1 MSDDPDAPKPRFGRY
16 LAVLAFVSML
26 GFVFLNYRDPWPPIV
41 SPPLVPA
48 PEVPAPP
55 STNTLSLAPPP
66 AVEADPSTTPEHAAE
81 AEIEDTVPMTSLP
94 LRLNATV
101 VQEDPSRSLA
111 RVEDAQLS
119 DAQMLLQGQVFE
131 GRPHVRLITIESD
144 SLLID
149 NYGTLERL
157 PLEPGG
163 LQFTA
168 ESSDDE

>member
-1 MSDDPDAPKPRFGRY
+1 MSDDPDAHNPRFARY
-16 LAVLAFVSML
+16 LAGLAFVSML

-41 SPPLVPA
+41 PPPLAPA
-48 PEVPAPP
+48 PQIPAPP

-66 AVEADPSTTPEHAAE
+66 PAVAPDQATTPGRAA
-81 AEIEDTVPMTSLP
+81 AVEDTVPTTSLP

-131 GRPHVRLITIESD
+131 GRPHVRLITIDSD
-144 SLLID
+144 SVLID

-157 PLEPGG
+157 LLEPGG
-163 LQFTA
+163 LQFTP
-168 ESSDDE
+168 ESSRDE